1 MITRRLVI
9 TSQRYRII
17 MFRLSMSDLRYV
29 GHRELT
35 PEEKKEAR
43 IQIAKFEDEFLLKN
57 RKGTV
62 HE

>member
-1 MITRRLVI
+1 
-9 TSQRYRII
+9 
-17 MFRLSMSDLRYV
+17 MFRMSMSDLRYV

-43 IQIAKFEDEFLLKN
+43 RQIAKFEDEFLLKN

>member
-1 MITRRLVI
+1 M
-9 TSQRYRII
+9 YP
-17 MFRLSMSDLRYV
+17 MSMSDLRYV

-35 PEEKKEAR
+35 PEEIKEAR
-43 IQIAKFEDEFLLKN
+43 IQIAKFEAEFLLKN